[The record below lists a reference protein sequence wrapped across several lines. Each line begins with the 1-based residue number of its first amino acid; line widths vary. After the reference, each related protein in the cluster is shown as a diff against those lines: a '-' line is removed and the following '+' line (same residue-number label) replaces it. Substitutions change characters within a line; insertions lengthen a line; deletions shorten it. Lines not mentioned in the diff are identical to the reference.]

1 MLPAPG
7 PFWGGNMQEKIEC
20 QQQNFEQD
28 FNGTALK
35 KSQKGKTRK
44 KYNWDLTV
52 NFVSFENDDDRQRSY
67 ELWIE
72 SFFHFVN

>member
-1 MLPAPG
+1 MLPSSG
-7 PFWGGNMQEKIEC
+7 PIGEVVVEKCEC
-20 QQQNFEQD
+20 QQQD
-28 FNGTALK
+28 VKKDLSVTIGKHIKKTKNG
-35 KSQKGKTRK
+35 Q

-52 NFVSFENDDDRQRSY
+52 NFVSFENENDRHRSY